1 MRPAVAGVV
10 VQGAVQRC
18 GQLETKLF
26 KHGGFRETSK
36 IVPLMPQGGAGL
48 KTSVPRRKDF
58 GDEGEEGDAAHTTAM
73 KQFSIKEFGE
83 THAQVRSAERSR
95 DVGEP
100 CAGRSCFE
108 LSLSSVMVVETS

>member
-58 GDEGEEGDAAHTTAM
+58 GDEGEDGDAAHATAM

-83 THAQVRSAERSR
+83 SHAQVSSAEWSTEVRR
-95 DVGEP
+95 APV
-100 CAGRSCFE
+100 AGA
-108 LSLSSVMVVETS
+108 LS